1 MVAVLRGRLPG
12 HRVKRAHRHR
22 GILGIST
29 PCSVSTEK
37 PMVSKDG
44 ITIQQTHTN

>member
-12 HRVKRAHRHR
+12 RVKRAHRDR

-29 PCSVSTEK
+29 RCTLSTDK
-37 PMVSKDG
+37 PMASKDG
-44 ITIQQTHTN
+44 ITIHQTHTN

>member
-12 HRVKRAHRHR
+12 RGVKRAHRVR
-22 GILGIST
+22 GILGISN
-29 PCSVSTEK
+29 PALSEHGEA
-37 PMVSKDG
+37 MASKDG